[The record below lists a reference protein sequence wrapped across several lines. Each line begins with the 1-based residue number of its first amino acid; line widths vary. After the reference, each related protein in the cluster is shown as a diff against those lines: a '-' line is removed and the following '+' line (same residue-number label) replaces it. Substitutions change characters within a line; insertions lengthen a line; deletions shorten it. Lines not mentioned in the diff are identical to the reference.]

1 MAKARKTSTPTD
13 TSASSLIADLK
24 EAAPTYS
31 AASTP
36 PPPAMLHVTPWTL
49 AKMQILHRVHSDQ
62 YQANEFNPG
71 KRGNARFSP
80 IHDAQGNPI
89 PTIYAAMTFDAAAM
103 ETVFHDVSH
112 APGYKHYAKEK
123 LQGQIHSEI
132 RAKRDLKLAD
142 LRSVALRKLG
152 VQRKELIDTEKDQ
165 YPKTREWAEAIHSK
179 HLDIQGL
186 SWISRQDDTARAV
199 VLFGD
204 RVPKDT
210 LEAIGG
216 SRSLL
221 GDEHA
226 YAELLDLAER
236 IGVNITSER

>member
-1 MAKARKTSTPTD
+1 MAKAGKSSTSAD
-13 TSASSLIADLK
+13 TSAPSVKGDVN
-24 EAAPTYS
+24 EALSTS
-31 AASTP
+31 TAALTP
-36 PPPAMLHVTPWTL
+36 PPPVTLHITPWLL
-49 AKMQILHRVHSDQ
+49 AKQQVLHRVHLDQ
-62 YQANEFNPG
+62 FQANEFNPG
-71 KRGNARFSP
+71 KQGNARFSP
-80 IHDAQGNPI
+80 IRDAQGSPI

-112 APGYKHYAKEK
+112 APGFKHYAKEK
-123 LQGQIHSEI
+123 LLGQIHSKI

-165 YPKTREWAEAIHSK
+165 YPRTREWAEAIHAT
-179 HLDIQGL
+179 HFDIQGL

-210 LEAIGG
+210 LEAIGA
-216 SRSLL
+216 SCSLL

-226 YAELLDLAER
+226 YAEVLDLAER
-236 IGVNITSER
+236 IGVNITSGR